1 MPPRIRRESPSR
13 REARIRKHLPK
24 AREYWARWPAY
35 LAADDLCQAGE
46 KAWGAVVQL
55 TKVVAT
61 DRGWQHYGH
70 EEIRAAIRA
79 IADASPDEPAIR
91 RALLAAESLHGNFYE
106 IHLDRRGTELAIEDA
121 AFLMQ
126 TLWDLLPEQYTG
138 GITFAQWMATDP
150 KSETETGSEIAP
162 E

>member
-1 MPPRIRRESPSR
+1 MPPRTRREPPAR

-24 AREYWARWPAY
+24 AREYWAKWPAY
-35 LAADDLCQAGE
+35 LAEDDLCQAGE

-55 TKVVAT
+55 TKVVAA

-70 EEIRAAIRA
+70 EQIRAAIRA
-79 IADASPDEPAIR
+79 IADASPEEPAIR

-106 IHLDRRGTELAIEDA
+106 VHLDRRGAELAIEDA

-126 TLWDLLPEQYTG
+126 TLWNLLPDQYTG
-138 GITFAQWMATDP
+138 GQTFAQWTATETAA
-150 KSETETGSEIAP
+150 ETEP